1 MIADVIDKRLLDAI
15 ADGLPLVSR
24 PYAAVAARLD
34 LAEDQVIRRLKR
46 LAAGGVIKRFGVVV
60 RHRELGYTA
69 NAMVVWDVPE
79 DEVAEVGARVAA
91 YPFVTLCYRRTR
103 RPPEWPYNF
112 YCMIHGKDRAAV
124 LGQIATLNWDAG
136 LARYPQAVLFSRRRF
151 KQRGAR
157 YAAPPSSALEVA

>member
-103 RPPEWPYNF
+103 RPPEWHYNF

-157 YAAPPSSALEVA
+157 YAAAPSSALEVA

>member
-1 MIADVIDKRLLDAI
+1 MIPDITDRRLLDAI
-15 ADGLPLVSR
+15 ADGLPLTSR
-24 PYAAVAARLD
+24 PFATVAAWTGLG
-34 LAEDQVIRRLKR
+34 EDEVIRRLGR
-46 LAAGGVIKRFGVVV
+46 LLAGGVVKRLGVVV
-60 RHRELGYTA
+60 RHRELGYHA

-103 RPPEWPYNF
+103 RPPEWHYNF

-157 YAAPPSSALEVA
+157 YAAAPSSALEVA